1 MLIDEKT
8 NTDARILRTMESLR
22 GAFTELIRK
31 EGYDSITVGTLCRQ
45 ASVCRVTF
53 YNHFDDKQ
61 DYLRYYVTS
70 AIDAFV
76 DEVMK
81 LPPECA
87 HRDRIKK
94 ISGQIFRYLKSD
106 GELIQLLHEAERSD
120 EVARTL
126 NGIVKKTITMSMKL
140 KCRNMAQR
148 DALASFYTSGL
159 ICMLHIWLSE
169 FCQLSEKEFYGIVK
183 RIMNSRFSDVI
194 IAKNVKKYDGG
205 EKA

>member
-8 NTDARILRTMESLR
+8 NTDARILKTMESLR
-22 GAFTELIRK
+22 GAFTELIK
-31 EGYDSITVGTLCRQ
+31 EYGYDSITVGTLCRQ

-61 DYLRYYVTS
+61 DYLRYYMTS
-70 AIDAFV
+70 AIHSLV

-120 EVARTL
+120 EVAKML
-126 NGIVKKTITMSMKL
+126 YGIVKKTITMSMKL

-148 DALASFYTSGL
+148 DALASFYASGL
-159 ICMLHIWLSE
+159 ICMLHMWLSE
-169 FCQLSEKEFYGIVK
+169 FYQLSEKEFYGIVK

-194 IAKNVKKYDGG
+194 IAKSRKNTMK
-205 EKA
+205 E